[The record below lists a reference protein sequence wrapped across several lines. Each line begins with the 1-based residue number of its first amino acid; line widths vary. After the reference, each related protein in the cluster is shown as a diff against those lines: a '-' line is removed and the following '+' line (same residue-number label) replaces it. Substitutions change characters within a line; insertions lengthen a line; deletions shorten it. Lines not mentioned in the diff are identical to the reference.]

1 MQVQWCAGA
10 MVTVVRSGA
19 RARVVR
25 VVRVVTT
32 GMRYAVKV
40 ETTLNL

>member
-25 VVRVVTT
+25 VVRVV
-32 GMRYAVKV
+32 MRYEVKV